1 LVGDRS
7 NHMDN
12 ECVDGIVIDVC
23 AKTFLLKS
31 DEGNSKTVTCETTE
45 EFMNVMKVVTDQA
58 DPKIIQYADLSIYGK
73 TKN

>member
-1 LVGDRS
+1 
-7 NHMDN
+7 MDN

-31 DEGNSKTVTCETTE
+31 DEGNSMSVTCETTE

>member
-1 LVGDRS
+1 
-7 NHMDN
+7 MDN

-45 EFMNVMKVVTDQA
+45 EFMNVMKVVTDTA
-58 DPKIIQYADLSIYGK
+58 NPEMIKYKDLSISGEC
-73 TKN
+73 